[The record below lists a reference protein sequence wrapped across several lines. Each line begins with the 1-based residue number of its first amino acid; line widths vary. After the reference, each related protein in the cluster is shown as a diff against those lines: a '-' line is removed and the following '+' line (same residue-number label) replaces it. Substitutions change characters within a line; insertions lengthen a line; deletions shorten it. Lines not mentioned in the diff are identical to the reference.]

1 MSLRVE
7 LMCWTG
13 LDNTTTMFPTSTHD
27 SYIFLIHSGQNYKKI
42 FFFKF
47 KLVFMIIIRWCL
59 KNKKSS

>member
-42 FFFKF
+42 FFSNLSLF
-47 KLVFMIIIRWCL
+47 L
-59 KNKKSS
+59 